1 MCYRATYASE
11 EIGIRPLDD
20 AAFDF
25 GLWLKALTLKM
36 RPPCSSFL
44 LLIKASVLHR
54 ALTPRAQAGTI
65 CSSEPAQSQSCKRA
79 QSSLYDMAGTRQCR
93 WYIGSTSAGCC
104 DFQNKICIPIYKYNI
119 YIYIYTATVLQLH
132 QLACGRERLRVVLTA
147 KCHYRQVRCHVQLRR
162 CRCDIE

>member
-119 YIYIYTATVLQLH
+119 YIYIYIYCYCPAAASIGVWSRA
-132 QLACGRERLRVVLTA
+132 LACRVNSEVPLSPSAVPRAAPT
-147 KCHYRQVRCHVQLRR
+147 LPL
-162 CRCDIE
+162 